1 MSDPIQEIKDK
12 LDIVDV
18 VREYIPLMPAGKN
31 LKALCPFHKERTPSF
46 IVSPDRQTWHCFG
59 SCNEGGDVFSFV
71 MKYEHVEFYEA
82 LQMLAQKA
90 GIELRRIS
98 PSSQKEFGILYDI
111 NSAAKDYFVGQ
122 RNDERAAK
130 YISSRGLKNETLD
143 EFEIGYAPQSIDGLI
158 INLVNAGY
166 DVADIERSGLAF
178 KTERKTYM
186 DRFRGRIMF
195 PIYNTFGKVVGF
207 SGRILPELD
216 NGDSGK
222 YVNSPETPIFNK
234 SRILYGFHKTKQN
247 IREEKTA
254 FLVEGQ
260 MDFLMLYQDGVKNC
274 VATSGTALTQHHL
287 EVLKKIAEKLII
299 AFDSDDAGMIAAE
312 RAIDM
317 AHVIDL
323 NVAVFLLSDAKDA
336 AEYIQK
342 NPGKIKHLIESS
354 SMSALDF
361 YFKRYLENVPESE
374 VKNKTRHVLE
384 KILHIYSPMEQSR
397 WVKKIAEK
405 IGLPEL
411 SLSDELKLLKSK
423 HPPKASSE
431 TGQMIKNA
439 DEPPLKTRADKVAME
454 IILMSLLDESEL
466 PKLKDFKMFF
476 PERFAKVIDYLQ
488 GVSVDDEEAK
498 ALARF
503 AELKS
508 SLRYGDIKM
517 ETIPFE
523 INVLIKELKKEFYK
537 EKKEVILEQIRKS
550 EKDGDEVK
558 ASQLLREFDE
568 LAKLVNN

>member
-12 LDIVDV
+12 LDIADV
-18 VREYIPLMPAGKN
+18 IREYIPLMPAGKN
-31 LKALCPFHKERTPSF
+31 LRAVCPFHKERTPSF

-59 SCNEGGDVFSFV
+59 SCNEGGDVISFV

-111 NSAAKDYFVGQ
+111 NSAAKDYFVQQ
-122 RNDERAAK
+122 RNDEQAAK

-143 EFEIGYAPQSIDGLI
+143 DFEIGYAPQSIDGLI

-166 DVADIERSGLAF
+166 DVADVERAGLAF

-186 DRFRGRIMF
+186 DRFRGRVMF

-216 NGDSGK
+216 TGDSGK

-234 SRILYGFHKTKQN
+234 SRILYGLHKTKQN

-287 EVLKKIAEKLII
+287 EVLKKIAEKLIV

-317 AHVIDL
+317 AHAIDL
-323 NVAVFLLSDAKDA
+323 NVAVFLLSDTKDA

-342 NPGKIKHLIESS
+342 NPGKIKHLIDAG

-361 YFKRYLENVPESE
+361 YFKRYLEDTPEGDI
-374 VKNKTRHVLE
+374 KNKTRHVLE
-384 KILHIYSPMEQSR
+384 KVLHIYSPMEQSR

-405 IGLPEL
+405 IGLPES
-411 SLSDELKLLKSK
+411 SLSDELRLLKSK
-423 HPPKASSE
+423 RSPKASSD
-431 TGQMIKNA
+431 TGQILKNA

-454 IILMSLLDESEL
+454 IILMSLLDENEL
-466 PKLKDFKMFF
+466 PKLEDFKTFF
-476 PERFAKVIDYLQ
+476 PERFVKVIDFLQ

-498 ALARF
+498 ALAWF

-508 SLRYGDIKM
+508 SLRYGDLEMDKV
-517 ETIPFE
+517 PFE
-523 INVLIKELKKEFYK
+523 INVLIRELKKEFYK
-537 EKKEVILEQIRKS
+537 EKKDVLLEQIRKA
-550 EKDGDEVK
+550 EKDGDETK

>member
-12 LDIVDV
+12 LDIADV

-31 LKALCPFHKERTPSF
+31 LRAVCPFHKERTPSF

-59 SCNEGGDVFSFV
+59 SCNEGGDVISFV

-90 GIELRRIS
+90 GVELRRIS

-111 NSAAKDYFVGQ
+111 NTAAKDYFIQQ

-143 EFEIGYAPQSIDGLI
+143 EFEIGYAPQNIDGLI
-158 INLVNAGY
+158 INLVNSGY
-166 DVADIERSGLAF
+166 DVADIERAGLAF

-216 NGDSGK
+216 TGDSGK

-234 SRILYGFHKTKQN
+234 SRILYGLHKTKQN

-287 EVLKKIAEKLII
+287 EVLKKIAEKLIV

-317 AHVIDL
+317 AHAIDL

-342 NPGKIKHLIESS
+342 NPGKIKHLIDAG

-361 YFKRYLENVPESE
+361 YFKRYLEDTPEGDI
-374 VKNKTRHVLE
+374 KNKTRHVLE
-384 KILHIYSPMEQSR
+384 KVLHIYSPMEQSR

-405 IGLPEL
+405 IGLPES
-411 SLSDELKLLKSK
+411 SLSDELRLLKSK
-423 HPPKASSE
+423 RSPKASSD
-431 TGQMIKNA
+431 TGQILKNA

-454 IILMSLLDESEL
+454 IILMSLLDENEL
-466 PKLKDFKMFF
+466 PKLEDFKTFF
-476 PERFAKVIDYLQ
+476 PERFVKVIDFLQ

-498 ALARF
+498 ALAWF

-508 SLRYGDIKM
+508 SLRYGDLEMDKV
-517 ETIPFE
+517 PFE
-523 INVLIKELKKEFYK
+523 INVLIRELKKEFYK
-537 EKKEVILEQIRKS
+537 EKKDVLLEQIRKA
-550 EKDGDEVK
+550 EKDGDETK

>member
-31 LKALCPFHKERTPSF
+31 LRAVCPFHKERTPSF

-59 SCNEGGDVFSFV
+59 SCNEGGDVISFV

-111 NSAAKDYFVGQ
+111 NAAAKDYFIQQ

-143 EFEIGYAPQSIDGLI
+143 EFEIGYAPQNIDGLI

-166 DVADIERSGLAF
+166 DVADVERAGLAF

-216 NGDSGK
+216 TGDSGK

-234 SRILYGFHKTKQN
+234 SRILYGLHKTKQN

-260 MDFLMLYQDGVKNC
+260 MDFLMLYQDGVRNC

-287 EVLKKIAEKLII
+287 EVLKKIAEKLIV

-317 AHVIDL
+317 AHAIDL

-342 NPGKIKHLIESS
+342 NPGKIKHLIDSG

-361 YFKRYLENVPESE
+361 YFKRYLDGVPEGE

-405 IGLPEL
+405 IGLPES

-431 TGQMIKNA
+431 VGQVLKNA

-466 PKLKDFKMFF
+466 PKLEDFKTFF
-476 PERFAKVIDYLQ
+476 PERFAKVIDFLQ
-488 GVSVDDEEAK
+488 GVPVDDEEAK

-517 ETIPFE
+517 DMVPFE
-523 INVLIKELKKEFYK
+523 INVLLKELKKEFYK
-537 EKKEVILEQIRKS
+537 EKKDVILEQIKKAEKS
-550 EKDGDEVK
+550 GDDVK